1 MNSVLHSPPQTPHQP
16 MWHPTHHHAS
26 HTTYTY
32 PHPPHMYAQAEPSSS
47 SSVPSVPSVSLV
59 PPSSHPY
66 ASYNNRNRGTP
77 YSYIVFPSQSHLGRG
92 TPVVVTAGETVL
104 SHGARESLVKFGP
117 SSLKTGWGEGHLGAG
132 FLAPPF
138 CHIIEIRICN

>member
-1 MNSVLHSPPQTPHQP
+1 MKSSPPQTPHQL
-16 MWHPTHHHAS
+16 MWDPTHHHAS

-32 PHPPHMYAQAEPSSS
+32 PHHVCAQAEPSSTS
-47 SSVPSVPSVSLV
+47 SPPLGPSPPLV

-92 TPVVVTAGETVL
+92 TPVVVTVGGTVL
-104 SHGARESLVKFGP
+104 SHGARESLVK
-117 SSLKTGWGEGHLGAG
+117 L
-132 FLAPPF
+132 PPF
-138 CHIIEIRICN
+138 SLSFGEHEDPLRCRKIYSHLLSAYRNDIQTTQL